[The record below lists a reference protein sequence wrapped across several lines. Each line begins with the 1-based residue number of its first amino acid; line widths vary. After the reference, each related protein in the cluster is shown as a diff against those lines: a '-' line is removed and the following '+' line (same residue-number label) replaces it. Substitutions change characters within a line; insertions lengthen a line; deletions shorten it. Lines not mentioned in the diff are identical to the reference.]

1 MYTISLR
8 VSACL
13 VSYLV
18 FLHLLLTLSIQWA
31 VLPVMLKA
39 PLHLLTMVSLLVL
52 LRRHCLDG
60 VRVDAITL
68 TQDHCLLHRGGDRLE
83 AHCLPGAFATT
94 GLQVLRFRIAG
105 GGWHRIAVIIL
116 PDSAGNADRRQL
128 RRYLAGWLPDVD

>member
-1 MYTISLR
+1 MYTVSLR

-13 VSYLV
+13 VGYLLI
-18 FLHLLLTLSIQWA
+18 LHLLLTLAIQWA
-31 VLPVMLKA
+31 VLPALLKVL
-39 PLHLLTMVSLLVL
+39 LHLLTMISLLVL

-68 TQDHCLLHRGGDRLE
+68 THNHCLLHRGKERVE

-94 GLQVLRFRIAG
+94 ALQVLRFRLTGA
-105 GGWHRIAVIIL
+105 GWHRIAVIVL
-116 PDSAGNADRRQL
+116 PDSASEADRRQL